1 VRIGEGIDMHQS
13 LRGATGRLVGAFTV
27 AALLFGS
34 LPARGAV
41 APSGDPVAARAMG
54 HQDLFV
60 RGVHVPLAD
69 LPPALAATLLADLG
83 RLNVDPAL
91 GSYDLRAGR
100 WGSLIAKTPIV
111 PGPGVGNALTWSSL
125 GLAAPANDAAYRNA
139 VWQAFRGW
147 LAANQ
152 ASLGVNASELG
163 APSIGVYENRRL
175 VHVYAGRVYGGIPV
189 RDSFVMATLNS
200 GNVVLYGTRNWG
212 TINLSTN
219 PNLSA
224 EIARDVVSDHLSGF
238 DVSELET
245 PQLVIV
251 PMANGANPAAAVGRG
266 YAYRLAWSI
275 GASVQGSDGSWE
287 ALVDARSGELLAFYD
302 RNSYID
308 QKKIIGG
315 IFPVSND
322 GLSPGGVPDGT
333 EQSGYPM
340 SRAYVFQGAT
350 QLTAN
355 SEGLVN
361 VTGDYRTG
369 LAGPFVRI
377 QDGCGAVNETATAS
391 CDVLDLSTSSG
402 TDCSRPPGHS
412 LGDTHSA
419 RTGFYELNRLIDQ
432 AKSWIGT
439 GALPTLPCANN
450 VGVAE
455 GWLNCQLPANM
466 NINNACNAFFSPADT
481 AAPTTGSINF
491 YRNGA
496 LGSNVCRN
504 TGEIAAVFDHEW
516 GHGLDTYDDSKGVSL
531 PGEAY
536 ADMTAIL
543 RLNTSCIGRGFF
555 LNNTTGGF
563 CPGNGDVCTEC
574 TGVREDDWM
583 KHLSRMPHDLAWVL
597 DQNPTVPG
605 NCGAVIVP
613 PTPFN
618 SGPCQRGTH
627 CEGTI
632 IGESVWDL
640 LKRDLPCHT
649 KGWEAPFPGSNGPVA
664 GGRCKTV
671 AGNADA
677 TIDEN
682 SALVLG
688 TRLFYLAAGGVVMGY
703 QCDQAPNTGAP
714 RNGGCNADSWY
725 MNFLAADD
733 DDGSLANGTPH
744 MVAIENAFRRHGI
757 ACRAPSPSNLGC
769 VATPAPTSKAIV
781 TATPGV
787 RSASLSWTAVP
798 NATEYWVLRTDGV
811 HGCTFGKTRVGRV
824 AANAPLAFTQNDLLD
839 GLTYYY
845 SVVAVGGA
853 APLPA
858 PAPAVPAD
866 ACAGPMS
873 DCVPVTPLT
882 PAGLSTDC
890 PLPPNQPPTAVA
902 DAVSLPRNHSRR
914 VDVLSN
920 DTDPNLDALVVA
932 SVTTPTN
939 GGTAV
944 IDLDSRVRYTP
955 PAGAAIGATDGFD
968 YTVSDGRGGT
978 ASAHVSVT
986 LGGDPCL
993 DPGGFTVLTDP
1004 AGDSLDFQPQH
1015 DVLSA
1020 SIEQTSDGR
1029 FVFILKMTNLNSPL
1043 PPDTTWPI
1051 TYAGGDGAFRFVKMS
1066 TQPDTG
1072 NPTSCTVSSPCFRY
1086 GNGSPS
1092 GAGTPADPSSSFSA
1106 DGTIRIVVPG
1116 SAIGSPQAGQ
1126 EFTSFLTRIAVEVPN
1141 VGTVTPDNMGG
1152 GPSSVT
1158 PTGSYEVVSCTP

>member
-1 VRIGEGIDMHQS
+1 MS
-13 LRGATGRLVGAFTV
+13 ACLV
-27 AALLFGS
+27 AALLPSVHAF
-34 LPARGAV
+34 AAI
-41 APSGDPVAARAMG
+41 APEGDPVASRATG
-54 HQDLFV
+54 HPDLFV
-60 RGVHVPLAD
+60 RSIHLPLDRLPAGLAAKLRAD
-69 LPPALAATLLADLG
+69 LSALQIAGDLG
-83 RLNVDPAL
+83 A
-91 GSYDLRAGR
+91 YDLRAGR
-100 WGSLIAKTPIV
+100 WGSLIARAPLV
-111 PGPGVGNALTWSSL
+111 PGPGVGNALTWAAL
-125 GLAAPANDAAYRNA
+125 GIAAPTSDAAYKTA
-139 VWQAFRGW
+139 VWRAFKAY
-147 LAANQ
+147 LQANQ
-152 ASLGVNASELG
+152 TLLGVSTAELG
-163 APSIGVYENRRL
+163 APSIGTFEKNRL
-175 VHVYAGRVYGGIPV
+175 VHVYAGRVYGGVPV

-200 GNVVLYGTRNWG
+200 GNLVLYGTRNWG
-212 TINLSTN
+212 TIDVLTT
-219 PNLSA
+219 PNLSDA
-224 EIARDVVSDHLSGF
+224 AARDVVSAHLSGF
-238 DVSELET
+238 PVEEWGR
-245 PQLVIV
+245 PELVIV
-251 PMANGANPAAAVGRG
+251 PLANGSNPEAAVGRG
-266 YAYRLAWSI
+266 YTYRLAWSI
-275 GASVQGSDGSWE
+275 GARVGESDGSWE
-287 ALVDARSGELLAFYD
+287 GLVDARTGELLAFYD
-302 RNSYID
+302 QNSYID
-308 QKKIIGG
+308 QKKVVGG
-315 IFPVSND
+315 VFPVSND
-322 GLSPGGVPDGT
+322 GQSPGGIPDGV
-333 EQSGYPM
+333 EQPGYPM

-361 VTGDYRTG
+361 GVTGDYRTS
-369 LAGPFVRI
+369 LTGPFIRI
-377 QDGCGAVNETATAS
+377 QDGCGAVNETATLA
-391 CDVLDLSTSSG
+391 CDALDLATSAG
-402 TDCSRPPGHS
+402 TDCARSAGHS

-432 AKSWIGT
+432 AKSWVGT
-439 GALPTLPCANN
+439 GAIESLPCAINGATTTGF
-450 VGVAE
+450 VE

-491 YRNGA
+491 YRQGI
-496 LGSNVCRN
+496 LGSNNCRN

-516 GHGLDTYDDSKGVSL
+516 GHGLDTYDESKGVSL

-555 LNNTTGGF
+555 LSNATSPEGL
-563 CPGNGDVCTEC
+563 CPGNGDICTEC

-583 KHLSRMPHDLAWVL
+583 KHFSGMPHDLAWVL

-671 AGNADA
+671 GGNANP

-733 DDGSLANGTPH
+733 DNGSLADGTPH
-744 MVAIENAFRRHGI
+744 MVALENAFRRHGI
-757 ACRAPSPSNLGC
+757 ACRVPTPANGGC
-769 VATPAPTSKAIV
+769 VATPAPTAKPVVSAS
-781 TATPGV
+781 PGT
-787 RSASLSWTAVP
+787 RSATISWTPVA

-824 AANAPLAFTQNDLLD
+824 AATASLTFTQTDLLD

-853 APLPA
+853 PPPPTPLPV
-858 PAPAVPAD
+858 VPAD
-866 ACAGPMS
+866 SCSGPMS
-873 DCVPVTPLT
+873 DCVAVTPLA
-882 PAGLSTDC
+882 PAGMSASC
-890 PLPPNQPPTAVA
+890 PAPPNVAPTAVD
-902 DAVSLPRNHSRR
+902 DAVSLPRNHARR
-914 VDVLSN
+914 IDVLSN
-920 DTDPNLDALVVA
+920 DTDANFDLLVVV

-944 IDLDSRVRYTP
+944 IDPDSRVRYTP
-955 PAGAAIGATDGFD
+955 PGGAAIGATDGFD
-968 YTVSDGRGGT
+968 YVVSDGRGGT
-978 ASAHVSVT
+978 DTGHVAVT
-986 LGGDPCL
+986 IGGDPCT

-1004 AGDSLDFQPQH
+1004 AGDSLDMQAQH

-1020 SIEQTSDGR
+1020 SIEQTSDGK
-1029 FVFILKMTNLNSPL
+1029 FIFILKMTNLNSPL

-1066 TQPDTG
+1066 TQPDP
-1072 NPTSCTVSSPCFRY
+1072 NAPTSCTVTAPCFRY

-1092 GAGTPADPSSSFSA
+1092 GPGLPADASSSFNA
-1106 DGTIRIVVPG
+1106 AGTIRIVVPG
-1116 SAIGSPQAGQ
+1116 TAIGNPQPGQ

-1141 VGTVTPDNMGG
+1141 VGTLTPDNMGG
-1152 GPSSVT
+1152 GPSQVT
-1158 PTGSYEVVSCTP
+1158 PTGSYEVVTCNP